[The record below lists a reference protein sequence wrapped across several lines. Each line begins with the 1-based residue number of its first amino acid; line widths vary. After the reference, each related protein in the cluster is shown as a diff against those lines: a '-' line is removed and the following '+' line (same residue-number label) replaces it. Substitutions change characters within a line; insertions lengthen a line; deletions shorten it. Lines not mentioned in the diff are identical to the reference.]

1 MVPGLGHALLKRWRR
16 GVVFFCLVLFSASL
30 GALLEGKLF
39 VAAADQPLSR
49 LGTIASMGMGAPY
62 FLLRHMLDYEGNI
75 LSATYEYGG
84 AFLLTAGLM
93 NLLVVLDVWDIR
105 QGARSSGDRSQLV
118 SHLTLMTI
126 YAVQISLVFCS
137 AVATPTCRAASS
149 VPSAPGRTHARR
161 PARRLADVSVSARAA
176 G

>member
-1 MVPGLGHALLKRWRR
+1 MSTSRSSQDSSVSDSADVAGPPLALLTVAAWVIPGLGHAFLKRWRR

-39 VAAADQPLSR
+39 TVVGDQPLSR
-49 LGTIASMGMGAPY
+49 LGTLASMGMGAPY
-62 FLLRHMLDYEGNI
+62 FVLRYALSYEGNI

-105 QGARSSGDRSQLV
+105 QGRKE
-118 SHLTLMTI
+118 
-126 YAVQISLVFCS
+126 
-137 AVATPTCRAASS
+137 
-149 VPSAPGRTHARR
+149 
-161 PARRLADVSVSARAA
+161 
-176 G
+176 

>member
-1 MVPGLGHALLKRWRR
+1 M
-16 GVVFFCLVLFSASL
+16 FFCLVIFSASL

-39 VAAADQPLSR
+39 TIVGDQPLSR

-62 FLLRHMLDYEGNI
+62 FVLRYGLGYEGNI

-105 QGARSSGDRSQLV
+105 QGRKD
-118 SHLTLMTI
+118 
-126 YAVQISLVFCS
+126 
-137 AVATPTCRAASS
+137 
-149 VPSAPGRTHARR
+149 
-161 PARRLADVSVSARAA
+161 
-176 G
+176 